1 MCMTVHVNEY
11 LFNPFSMLN
20 FSICFFVSPILGMPR
35 NTIDGEGKEE
45 RKGQNKSVL
54 HELPRTEIVKDSAL

>member
-1 MCMTVHVNEY
+1 MCMAVHVNEY
-11 LFNPFSMLN
+11 LFNPFSILY
-20 FSICFFVSPILGMPR
+20 IFFLSPTLGMPR